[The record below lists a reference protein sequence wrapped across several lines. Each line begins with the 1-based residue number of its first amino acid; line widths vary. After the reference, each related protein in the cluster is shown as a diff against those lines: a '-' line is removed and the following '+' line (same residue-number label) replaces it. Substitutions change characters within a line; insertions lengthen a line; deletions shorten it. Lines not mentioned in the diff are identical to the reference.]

1 MDLTKKITKFI
12 PSNRNIVG
20 DNAIAD
26 NWQQDEQRRHQ
37 TRHFENSNEEKLT
50 FSHEELRE
58 NWKLS
63 QERKKEFLKRKTFS
77 QPRPTC
83 KNVFPRLTRAIEARA
98 KSNRIAHVECKIHTR
113 GFFWES

>member
-37 TRHFENSNEEKLT
+37 TRHFENSNEEKFDFFARGT
-50 FSHEELRE
+50 AR
-58 NWKLS
+58 KL
-63 QERKKEFLKRKTFS
+63 EIVAGKEKRILKKE
-77 QPRPTC
+77 
-83 KNVFPRLTRAIEARA
+83 NI
-98 KSNRIAHVECKIHTR
+98 
-113 GFFWES
+113 